1 MNPVLTHPAPAA
13 EAIIPALETA
23 LHFHT
28 DCSDVHAAFK
38 AGGDPGFVLLHTM
51 GTPETYARRHVPN
64 ALFLPHRF
72 ITAERMAEWPADTLF
87 VVYCSGPHCNA
98 AEQAAL
104 RLAKLGRPVK
114 LMLGGIMGWE
124 FEGYAFET
132 GAPEA

>member
-1 MNPVLTHPAPAA
+1 MNAVLTHPAPAA

-23 LHFHT
+23 LQFHT
-28 DCSDVHAAFK
+28 DCSDVHAVFK
-38 AGGDPGFVLLHTM
+38 AGGAPGFVLLHTM
-51 GTPETYARRHVPN
+51 GAPETYARRHVPN